1 MNCCKNTLKK
11 RLPNSFCSYFV
22 LINNPQLGV
31 IFYLKT
37 VFIYV
42 MKLVSIV
49 KNIISESDKRSSIK
63 GIFGFSDEWADKF
76 HEINPKLSIWVAS
89 TFLEDFIKRKM
100 SSLDDS
106 MKTGKVD
113 SSKSKNSVID
123 FLNRQGTNFIT
134 WRNEYE
140 PEYRHIMD
148 WVTSPRR
155 REQINLKSLNFLE
168 ALQKSN
174 EWHES
179 LEGNAAFNYEEKNEV
194 IIDYRN
200 DDGVGFYWVDLKTD
214 FSQEESDR
222 MGHCGRDSGCN
233 LFSLRSLNDIGE
245 SRSHITASYRP
256 KEKTLREI
264 KGKKNS
270 KPKPVYY
277 KYIIDLLVNNQ
288 FPIDALSKSS
298 YRHENNFQLSDLNSD
313 QLEYVFSKRNE
324 LKVYYLFGDKKRI
337 NVNKQDPNIILF
349 KEEASPGYYGIAN
362 VETMEI
368 IKNYEY
374 SIIDDSPYTEFLS
387 FKDKDGESRVIIL
400 KHFKSRKTG
409 DEFIIKISNK
419 LFEFI
424 DKEEATKLYTTTN
437 WDDLESWYR
446 SKQKKGD

>member
-1 MNCCKNTLKK
+1 
-11 RLPNSFCSYFV
+11 
-22 LINNPQLGV
+22 
-31 IFYLKT
+31 
-37 VFIYV
+37 

-49 KNIISESDKRSSIK
+49 KTIILESDKRPSIK
-63 GIFGFSDEWADKF
+63 NIFGFNDEWADKF

-106 MKTGKVD
+106 IKNGKVD
-113 SSKSKNSVID
+113 PNKSKKSVID
-123 FLNRQGTNFIT
+123 FLNNQGTKFIT

-148 WVTSPRR
+148 WVTNPRR
-155 REQINLKSLNFLE
+155 REQINLKNLNFLD

-179 LEGNAAFNYEEKNEV
+179 LEGNASFNYNEKNEV

-200 DDGVGFYWVDLKTD
+200 NDGIGFYWVDLKTD

-245 SRSHITASYRP
+245 SRSHITASYSP
-256 KEKTLREI
+256 KNKKILQI
-264 KGKKNS
+264 KGRKNS
-270 KPKPVYY
+270 KPKAVYY
-277 KYIIDLLVNNQ
+277 RYIIDLLVNDK
-288 FPIDALSKSS
+288 FPINSLSRNT
-298 YRHENNFQLSDLNSD
+298 YRQENNFQLNDLTPE
-313 QLEYVFSKRNE
+313 QLDYIFSKKIE
-324 LKVYYLFGDKKRI
+324 LKVDYLFGDKKK
-337 NVNKQDPNIILF
+337 VNIYKHDPNVILF
-349 KEEASPGYYGIAN
+349 KEDISPGYYGVAN

-387 FKDKDGESRVIIL
+387 FKDKDGESKVIIL

-437 WDDLESWYR
+437 WEDLESWYR
-446 SKQKKGD
+446 SKQKKGV